1 MKTTVTRLVCLIIAI
16 APLSGMAQSH
26 IKSAFEAIIKCPEA
40 QISETHSLDKDPD
53 TNIKSGQCDIYNF
66 VLPAD
71 KMKLI
76 NNVFSA
82 FEKDNS
88 AAYGCYR
95 GKRSKGDALINTAVG
110 DGTGTGIT
118 INDPDCE
125 YVYALFLAPKSE
137 THPGKN
143 QIYRY
148 AYAMNFKESGNKIKG
163 KLVITYAT
171 TLKYRQQVAQE
182 KRQQSSRTVSSHNG
196 LTVLQG
202 SSLQQSWF
210 DILMSYFQTLSSAKE
225 QTRIALATKAYKHI
239 SNMAKY
245 PEVTDADKTA
255 AREILKALIA
265 DPEYSETVLNKLLQ
279 QCLNSIK

>member
-95 GKRSKGDALINTAVG
+95 GKKTKHDPVKSIAIG
-110 DGTGTGIT
+110 DGSGNGVR
-118 INDPDCE
+118 INDDDTE
-125 YVYALFLAPKSE
+125 YAYSLFLAPKPENSN
-137 THPGKN
+137 GLRK
-143 QIYRY
+143 YRY
-148 AYAMNFKESGNKIKG
+148 AYAMNFKESGGKIKG

-171 TLKYRQQVAQE
+171 TLKYRQLMAEE
-182 KRQQSSRTVSSHNG
+182 KQLKIARTFNNGVNVVSGNA
-196 LTVLQG
+196 
-202 SSLQQSWF
+202 LQQTWF
-210 DILMSYFQTLSSAKE
+210 DILMSYLQTLSSAKE
-225 QTRIALATKAYKHI
+225 QTRIALATKAYKHV